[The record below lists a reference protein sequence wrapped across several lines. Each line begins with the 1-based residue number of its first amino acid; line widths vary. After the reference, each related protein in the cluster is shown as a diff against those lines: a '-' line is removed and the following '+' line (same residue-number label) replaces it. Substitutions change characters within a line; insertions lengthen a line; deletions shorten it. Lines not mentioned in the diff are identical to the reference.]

1 MRLVNIKNVDLDKLS
16 KEQLY
21 EMALDFVT
29 LVDKHK
35 TGQVEYDEFY
45 EFFSNAEDIFLTDE
59 QIR

>member
-1 MRLVNIKNVDLDKLS
+1 
-16 KEQLY
+16 
-21 EMALDFVT
+21 MALDFVT

-59 QIR
+59 QIRQLFFEFDDSGDG